1 MIALLSFCLAVLVSP
16 FRSKSQLVAENALLR
31 HQVIVLR
38 RRNKGRVP
46 LTNADR
52 WFFVQLYRWFPSI
65 LCALA
70 VIKPETVV
78 RWHRAG
84 FRLYWR
90 WKARPRGGRPQVEAD
105 LRALI
110 RRISAENPLWGAPRI
125 HGELLKLGF
134 DIAQS
139 SVTKYMVKRRG
150 SPGQGWRTFLCNH
163 APDIAAMD
171 LFVVP
176 TIGFRLLYGFIII
189 RLDRR
194 GLVWINVTTNPT
206 ADWVARQITEAFP
219 WDEAP
224 KYVIRDRDQVYGGVV
239 ARRLQAM
246 GIRDRPIAAAS
257 PWQNGYA
264 ERLIGSIRR
273 ECLDHVIV
281 LGEAHLRRL
290 LQAYAHYYNAARTHW
305 SLGKDAPLHRPIQ
318 RDGQVTSRAVLG
330 GLHHEYVRI

>member
-139 SVTKYMVKRRG
+139 SVAKYMSNGVDRQARAG
-150 SPGQGWRTFLCNH
+150 GHSCAITR
-163 APDIAAMD
+163 
-171 LFVVP
+171 P
-176 TIGFRLLYGFIII
+176 T
-189 RLDRR
+189 
-194 GLVWINVTTNPT
+194 
-206 ADWVARQITEAFP
+206 
-219 WDEAP
+219 
-224 KYVIRDRDQVYGGVV
+224 
-239 ARRLQAM
+239 
-246 GIRDRPIAAAS
+246 
-257 PWQNGYA
+257 
-264 ERLIGSIRR
+264 
-273 ECLDHVIV
+273 
-281 LGEAHLRRL
+281 LRR
-290 LQAYAHYYNAARTHW
+290 W
-305 SLGKDAPLHRPIQ
+305 ISL
-318 RDGQVTSRAVLG
+318 
-330 GLHHEYVRI
+330 